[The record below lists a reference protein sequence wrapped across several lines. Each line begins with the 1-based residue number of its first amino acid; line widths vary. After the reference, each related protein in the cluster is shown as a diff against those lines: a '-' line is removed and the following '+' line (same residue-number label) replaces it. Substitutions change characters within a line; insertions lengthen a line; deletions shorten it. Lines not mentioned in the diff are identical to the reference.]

1 MSLKYTIDDLF
12 EDNLPISIDLPEL
25 ADTPSSVNQFT
36 DGITGQAIKD
46 GQLGG
51 NLQSTNFVTGT
62 TGFKLSPSGADI
74 PTAVLTGTL
83 TQAQLNI
90 ANRGWSQTSAFSITD
105 ADTVAWGAGT
115 FTSADGT
122 AYSIGA
128 GNTGNMVAKTYIYL
142 DTAVSTTA
150 YQTTTTATTAVG
162 AGKVLIAIAQNG
174 TGEAS
179 YKVLEGQGGENI
191 DAANIVANS
200 ITANELSTSIT
211 YAGTIIVDT
220 AGNIRSGQTA
230 YDTGTGW
237 FIGTPSGT
245 PKLSIGVGGSGLTW
259 DGTNL
264 TINGYVITSK
274 GSFGGD
280 GSDGA
285 LSITSGTTTVS
296 AGSATKFKKNYTSIS
311 ITGTGKLA
319 FSTPNTNGSMVF
331 IKSQGAVTVTSS
343 TTPAI
348 DCSSMGGAAS
358 SKGNGI
364 LSNTNFGVDA
374 VASTVGQAGGVAI
387 TESTFDGIKFYKLW
401 NGGGGGAGIGG
412 QSSGSGGAGGVGGG
426 ALVIE
431 CAGAYNV
438 TSTISVAGGVGGN
451 GTQGGTFTGGQSNR
465 GGAGGGAFTTTGATG
480 TDASGTATGGDLGSG
495 GGGGGGGTIII
506 LYNTL
511 TADSGTY
518 TVSGGAGGT
527 GASDTV
533 PSARASGNGG
543 AGGTGYSLVQLNTNF

>member
-1 MSLKYTIDDLF
+1 MGRNKSYNKWICDYF
-12 EDNLPISIDLPEL
+12 
-25 ADTPSSVNQFT
+25 QR
-36 DGITGQAIKD
+36 
-46 GQLGG
+46 
-51 NLQSTNFVTGT
+51 FV
-62 TGFKLSPSGADI
+62 
-74 PTAVLTGTL
+74 
-83 TQAQLNI
+83 
-90 ANRGWSQTSAFSITD
+90 R
-105 ADTVAWGAGT
+105 
-115 FTSADGT
+115 
-122 AYSIGA
+122 
-128 GNTGNMVAKTYIYL
+128 
-142 DTAVSTTA
+142 
-150 YQTTTTATTAVG
+150 
-162 AGKVLIAIAQNG
+162 
-174 TGEAS
+174 
-179 YKVLEGQGGENI
+179 
-191 DAANIVANS
+191 
-200 ITANELSTSIT
+200 
-211 YAGTIIVDT
+211 
-220 AGNIRSGQTA
+220 
-230 YDTGTGW
+230 
-237 FIGTPSGT
+237 
-245 PKLSIGVGGSGLTW
+245 
-259 DGTNL
+259 
-264 TINGYVITSK
+264 
-274 GSFGGD
+274 GD

-296 AGSATKFKKNYTSIS
+296 AGSATKFKKTIHQFQSRELENLLFLLQTQMEVWFYK
-311 ITGTGKLA
+311 ITR
-319 FSTPNTNGSMVF
+319 
-331 IKSQGAVTVTSS
+331 SS
-343 TTPAI
+343 NSNFKHNSAI
-348 DCSSMGGAAS
+348 DCSSMGGATS